1 MKTYIKP
8 QVETRQI
15 EMESMI
21 CSSDPFNNTLNTND
35 PIISSD
41 EILSKGHGFD
51 LWDVD
56 DED

>member
-21 CSSDPFNNTLNTND
+21 CSSDSFNNTLNSD
-35 PIISSD
+35 PINNSG
-41 EILSKGHGFD
+41 EILSKGHDFD
-51 LWDVD
+51 LWDID
-56 DED
+56 DEE